1 MELQDTVEELRE
13 SITAAQKIG
22 DGIDQ
27 KIENKFTY
35 LNMLIVSTEKEL
47 VVNIDKSKNEMKEYA
62 EGIKDKFEAELK
74 KR

>member
-1 MELQDTVEELRE
+1 
-13 SITAAQKIG
+13 
-22 DGIDQ
+22 
-27 KIENKFTY
+27 
-35 LNMLIVSTEKEL
+35 MLIVSTEKEL